1 MSTDPPRVVLHQDD
15 VGMCHGANEAFVEL
29 TRRGTIT
36 SGSVMVPCPWFLEIA
51 DIAAADTSLDLGVHL
66 TLTAEKQYYK
76 WGPLTRPSKAAGLT
90 DANGYFHPDVSTVR
104 RLAQPD
110 AVEAELRA
118 QVDRALA
125 AGIDVT
131 HLDAHMGAA
140 VAPEFCDAY
149 IRIGVD
155 YRLPILLIR
164 DIAAYAPNNHLVGVD
179 QATHEVFASMAVDA
193 GLTLFDRVLETD
205 WSRTRPALATCQS
218 LVESCTDP
226 LTFICFHPNAPG
238 ELEFIEPDSAYIRE
252 DEYAVLG
259 SATYRR
265 WLAAQPIEPIGMRA
279 IRAAIGT

>member
-1 MSTDPPRVVLHQDD
+1 MVTDLPRVVLHQDD

-29 TRRGTIT
+29 SRMGAIT
-36 SGSVMVPCPWFLEIA
+36 SGSVMVPCPWFSEIA
-51 DIAAADTSLDLGVHL
+51 DIAGKDTSLDLGVHL

-90 DANGYFHPDVSTVR
+90 DAYGYFHPDVSTVR
-104 RLAQPD
+104 RLAEPE

-140 VAPEFCDAY
+140 VAPEFCGAY
-149 IRIGVD
+149 IRIGID

-179 QATHEVFASMAVDA
+179 QATHEGFARMAAEA

-205 WSRTRPALATCQS
+205 WSRTGPALESCTS

-252 DEYAVLG
+252 DEHAVLRSG
-259 SATYRR
+259 TYQR
-265 WLAAQPIEPIGMRA
+265 WLAAQPITPIGMRV
-279 IRAAIGT
+279 IRAEMGA